1 MARFK
6 SICTMGF
13 PWLSKYNGFAIVNM
27 IASLSK
33 NRDKPQKHSA
43 IPQARHSKFFWRSFC
58 ICNFLKCLEQLTAND
73 SHELILGLVIRCD
86 IVIHVIVCIAY
97 LVPHCTSNNFQG
109 RSTTLSL
116 NLITQSRYEVEI
128 CTNDVTDDN
137 W

>member
-1 MARFK
+1 
-6 SICTMGF
+6 
-13 PWLSKYNGFAIVNM
+13 M

-86 IVIHVIVCIAY
+86 IVIHVIVYIAY
-97 LVPHCTSNNFQG
+97 L
-109 RSTTLSL
+109 SL
-116 NLITQSRYEVEI
+116 YLKQLLGKVYNSLLKSYHLVK
-128 CTNDVTDDN
+128 V
-137 W
+137 